1 MNKYM
6 YFGTCA
12 IIVRN
17 TIADQMD
24 QSIDQT
30 EEIEN
35 ETDQYFT

>member
-12 IIVRN
+12 IIIRN
-17 TIADQMD
+17 TIAQQLNGALD
-24 QSIDQT
+24 II
-30 EEIEN
+30 EEVEN